1 MTEEQLEII
10 ISVLGYLVLLT
21 ALISMQVKKMQYLVI
36 FQCVSNLCVV
46 AQYLLRG
53 EFSAMGICT
62 LGATLTL
69 VIFFYDIKEKKVPK
83 PITFAFIFAGI
94 AVTVAVIVMNGTFNP
109 KGDIVPLVAWVVFNV
124 AMMQSKSWIARIFMT
139 SNSALWLLHNVINF
153 DLSLIITYTILVV
166 TAIIGIIRLDRAEWG
181 SLLRGTGA
189 KNKNNTEN

>member
-10 ISVLGYLVLLT
+10 ISVLGYLVLIT

-69 VIFFYDIKEKKVPK
+69 VIFFYDIKEKQVPK
-83 PITFAFIFAGI
+83 PIILSFVLAGI
-94 AVTVAVIVMNGTFNP
+94 ALTVAVVIMNGTFDP

-124 AMMQSKSWIARIFMT
+124 AMMQSKSWIARIFMA
-139 SNSALWLLHNVINF
+139 SNSALWLLHNVINY
-153 DLSLIITYTILVV
+153 DLSLIITYTILFV
-166 TAIIGIIRLDRAEWG
+166 TAVIGMVRLDRAEWG
-181 SLLRGTGA
+181 AFLKGMGN
-189 KNKNNTEN
+189 KNKNNAEN